1 MRFLQKGGLGTVR
14 ATAAVALQQTVQV
27 VTHVALLIFFSVA
40 AGRDADLSHFV
51 PKGTTLYLIAGIAL
65 GAIGTFTFI
74 PKARRWLRNEVR
86 PQLTEVL
93 GSLTQLARNPGRFML
108 IVLGSAGTT
117 LGAALALWASVEAFG
132 GGTTFVTVT
141 IVTMIGGTLAS
152 AAPHP
157 RRCGRGGGR
166 AHRWPDRLRLPV
178 GIAVPSVLLY
188 RVLTCWLPV
197 FCGWPTLR
205 WLQKTTWSDGL

>member
-1 MRFLQKGGLGTVR
+1 M
-14 ATAAVALQQTVQV
+14 ALQQTVQV

-108 IVLGSAGTT
+108 IVLGSAGT
-117 LGAALALWASVEAFG
+117 
-132 GGTTFVTVT
+132 
-141 IVTMIGGTLAS
+141 
-152 AAPHP
+152 HP
-157 RRCGRGGGR
+157 RGRTGVVGQRRGVRRRHHVRHGHDRHDDRRHPGVGR
-166 AHRWPDRLRLPV
+166 APPGGVARWRP
-178 GIAVPSVLLY
+178 PSSVA
-188 RVLTCWLPV
+188 
-197 FCGWPTLR
+197 
-205 WLQKTTWSDGL
+205 